1 MNRRSPPCARR
12 PNPVVLLVAIALAAA
27 ALLTTA
33 CGSSKREKTLN
44 TTLAAVNVARETFA
58 AFDDSHQDAI
68 IERATSLEQ
77 GRAELAAYRE
87 KQAKVVGLF
96 IAAYRAI
103 GVAAV
108 ASKDDA
114 SLRAAVDALKALTSA
129 IDDLTKD
136 EKP

>member
-1 MNRRSPPCARR
+1 MNRRSPPCARK
-12 PNPVVLLVAIALAAA
+12 PNPVVLLVAIVLAATALAS
-27 ALLTTA
+27 TA
-33 CGSSKREKTLN
+33 CGASKREKTLN
-44 TTLAAVNVARETFA
+44 TTLAAVNVARETFN
-58 AFDDSHQDAI
+58 AFDDAHQDKI

-77 GRAELAAYRE
+77 GRADLAAYRE
-87 KQAKVVGLF
+87 KQTRVVGLF

-114 SLRAAVDALKALTSA
+114 SLRAAIDALKALTGA
-129 IDDLTKD
+129 IDDITKD